1 MATCSYDVLEDRRW
15 PDAHLDVLEMALDV
29 VRQMGVRGRGQYTF
43 PVVLDLANQ
52 LRFMENVRLEM
63 KRRAALDAENE
74 RDARLAMAAEE
85 KWQRSMEKNLAAREE
100 ARVRCGRVRVCM
112 CACMCACVR
121 VCVCVCLDG
130 MGWRQWWCGV
140 VFVGVVAASRCVYAP
155 FSACSASKRHR
166 KLRNR
171 RERTRNR
178 PRLRSAVWL

>member
-1 MATCSYDVLEDRRW
+1 VATCSYDVLEDRRW

-140 VFVGVVAASRCVYAP
+140 VFVGVVAASLVFTHLSLLAAHQRGTGSCETGA
-155 FSACSASKRHR
+155 RGR
-166 KLRNR
+166 GTGRD
-171 RERTRNR
+171 
-178 PRLRSAVWL
+178 